1 MECLNQSCLLL
12 LSTELEY
19 FSNFIL
25 FDLFLIREDFKML
38 KKCLSSFFQHQQ
50 QVALAVDR
58 AKQITMA
65 ELNAVMQV
73 STSP

>member
-1 MECLNQSCLLL
+1 VSEQRFEPTAFSCKPVCLP
-12 LSTELEY
+12 
-19 FSNFIL
+19 
-25 FDLFLIREDFKML
+25 FDL
-38 KKCLSSFFQHQQ
+38 QHQQ

-73 STSP
+73 KHFEPHRLQTSYVIKLCY